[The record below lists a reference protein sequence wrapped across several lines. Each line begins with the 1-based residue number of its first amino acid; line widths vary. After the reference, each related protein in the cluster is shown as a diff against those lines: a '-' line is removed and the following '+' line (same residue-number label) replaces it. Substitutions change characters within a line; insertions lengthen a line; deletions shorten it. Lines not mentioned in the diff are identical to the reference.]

1 MQAPTPTSVAS
12 LPSYEHEQ
20 LQLVLPSLMSSYA
33 AITNGLSHMRSLSSN
48 KSMSGNGLSV
58 RTQSELS
65 ANNLLI
71 TDDME
76 TTRDRLVITH

>member
-1 MQAPTPTSVAS
+1 MDIPTQRSVCKGADMCKHRRPTSVAS

-58 RTQSELS
+58 SGHNQ
-65 ANNLLI
+65 N
-71 TDDME
+71 
-76 TTRDRLVITH
+76 